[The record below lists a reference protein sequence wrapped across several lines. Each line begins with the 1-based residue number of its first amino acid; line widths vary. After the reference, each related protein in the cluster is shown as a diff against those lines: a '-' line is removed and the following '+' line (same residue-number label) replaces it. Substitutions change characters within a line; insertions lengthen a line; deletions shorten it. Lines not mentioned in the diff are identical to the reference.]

1 MYQIEWNKIEAA
13 IMEKLS
19 DKIERLQYMGK
30 INPGEPESPKGT
42 EFKDGAFFYTYHDE
56 DYNEGAQLRF
66 CALVKS
72 EEDDAKCREL
82 IPSIL
87 EKIGYSMCAEPSPEP
102 EPNGFITITVVMKHE
117 KPWGIMPFDWSEE
130 EMKS

>member
-30 INPGEPESPKGT
+30 INPGEPERPEGT
-42 EFKDGAFFYTYHDE
+42 EFKDDTFFYTYRDE

-72 EEDDAKCREL
+72 EEDAAKCREL

-87 EKIGYSMCAEPSPEP
+87 EKIGYSMCSKPSREP

-117 KPWGIMPFDWSEE
+117 KPWGIMTFDWSEE